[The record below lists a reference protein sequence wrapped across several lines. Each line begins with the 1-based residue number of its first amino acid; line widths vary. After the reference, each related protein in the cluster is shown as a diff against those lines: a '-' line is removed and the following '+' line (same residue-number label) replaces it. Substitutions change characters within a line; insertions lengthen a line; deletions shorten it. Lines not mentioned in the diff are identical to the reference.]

1 MLSLNFAVSAGG
13 RVGTVKVLVNSVRS
27 LQGAVGKPVGREPV
41 GAFVRAWLARYDG
54 FRPGARGP
62 SRVTLP
68 LVFD

>member
-1 MLSLNFAVSAGG
+1 
-13 RVGTVKVLVNSVRS
+13 VKVLVNSVRS